1 MIEKSCAPS
10 TDLRDFLF
18 EKMSEMFPSPV
29 TSHML
34 DVMRLLISRMFR
46 GSRSA
51 FPPELNDSRGF
62 GLQKNTGIEG
72 ITKEGYAVAGLHS
85 KAASKVSP
93 KERYAVPGL
102 HSNPAVEGIAIAK
115 IRIGSCDGDLRE
127 PQICFREVTT

>member
-85 KAASKVSP
+85 KS
-93 KERYAVPGL
+93 GI
-102 HSNPAVEGIAIAK
+102 EGITKRK
-115 IRIGSCDGDLRE
+115 IRGAWTAFKSRYRRYRHSKDSDRIM
-127 PQICFREVTT
+127 